1 MDSFVRNAEQIL
13 ETAVKAKDC
22 GTPEYLIS
30 VSYQGSIQI
39 LSETTGWSLSAL
51 AADRGAT
58 AVYRV
63 RRQGRLVRVEGWSAG
78 RNCIL
83 DRELPAVW
91 QPRPGASGFYAT
103 LQPVAGAGGSA
114 NDLSPQVWNS

>member
-13 ETAVKAKDC
+13 ETAIKAKDC

-39 LSETTGWSLSAL
+39 LSETTGWSLPAL
-51 AADRGAT
+51 AAERGAT

-63 RRQGRLVRVEGWSAG
+63 RRKGRLVRVEGWSAG
-78 RNCIL
+78 RNCVL
-83 DRELPAVW
+83 DRELSEDW
-91 QPRPGASGFYAT
+91 RPRPRSAGFYAT
-103 LQPVAGAGGSA
+103 LQPVVGADGSA

>member
-39 LSETTGWSLSAL
+39 LSETTGWSLPAL

-63 RRQGRLVRVEGWSAG
+63 KRQGRLVRVEGWSAG
-78 RNCIL
+78 RNCVL
-83 DRELPAVW
+83 DRELPEVW
-91 QPRPGASGFYAT
+91 QSRPRSSGFYAT

>member
-22 GTPEYLIS
+22 GTPEYLIC

-39 LSETTGWSLSAL
+39 LSETTGWSLPAL
-51 AADRGAT
+51 AAERGAT

-63 RRQGRLVRVEGWSAG
+63 RRKGRLVRVEGWSAG
-78 RNCIL
+78 RNCVL
-83 DRELPAVW
+83 DRELSVDW
-91 QPRPGASGFYAT
+91 RPRPRSAEFYAT
-103 LQPVAGAGGSA
+103 LQPVVGAGGSA

>member
-1 MDSFVRNAEQIL
+1 MDSFVRNAEQLL

-30 VSYQGSIQI
+30 VSYQGSIEI
-39 LSETTGWSLSAL
+39 LSETTGWSLPAL
-51 AADRGAT
+51 AAERGAT

-78 RNCIL
+78 RNCVL
-83 DRELPAVW
+83 NRELPEAW
-91 QPRPGASGFYAT
+91 QGRPRSAGFYAT
-103 LQPVAGAGGSA
+103 LQPVIGPGGSA

>member
-51 AADRGAT
+51 AAERGAT

-63 RRQGRLVRVEGWSAG
+63 KRLGRLVRVEGWSAG
-78 RNCIL
+78 RNCVL
-83 DRELPAVW
+83 NRELPEAW
-91 QPRPGASGFYAT
+91 QGRPRSAGFYAT
-103 LQPVAGAGGSA
+103 LQPVIGPGGSA

>member
-1 MDSFVRNAEQIL
+1 MDSFVRNAEQLL

-30 VSYQGSIQI
+30 VSYQGSIEI
-39 LSETTGWSLSAL
+39 LSETTGWSLPAL
-51 AADRGAT
+51 AAERGAT

-63 RRQGRLVRVEGWSAG
+63 KRQGRLVRVEGWSAG
-78 RNCIL
+78 RNCVL
-83 DRELPAVW
+83 NRELPEAW
-91 QPRPGASGFYAT
+91 QGRPRSAGFYAT
-103 LQPVAGAGGSA
+103 LQPVIGPGGSA